1 MMGLSY
7 NDLYDLTPRSFSNA
21 SKGFFELRK
30 EDIRT
35 SWEQV
40 RVIAH
45 VTASPHLK
53 NKIKAQELLP
63 FPWDKENK
71 KKRVK
76 IASPEEIKK
85 VIKSYENNKIKK
97 IN

>member
-7 NDLYDLTPRSFSNA
+7 SDLYDLTPRSFSNA

-35 SWEQV
+35 SWEQT

-45 VTASPHLK
+45 VTASPHLSL
-53 NKIKAQELLP
+53 IH
-63 FPWDKENK
+63 
-71 KKRVK
+71 
-76 IASPEEIKK
+76 I
-85 VIKSYENNKIKK
+85 
-97 IN
+97 

>member
-7 NDLYDLTPRSFSNA
+7 NNLYDLTPRSFSNA

-76 IASPEEIKK
+76 IASPEEIRK
-85 VIKSYENNKIKK
+85 VIESYENKKIKK

>member
-30 EDIRT
+30 ENIRT
-35 SWEQV
+35 SWEQT

-45 VTASPHLK
+45 ITASPHLK

-63 FPWDKENK
+63 FPWDNETRK
-71 KKRVK
+71 KTVK
-76 IASPEEIKK
+76 IASPEEIRK
-85 VIKSYENNKIKK
+85 VIESYENKK
-97 IN
+97 ITKIN

>member
-40 RVIAH
+40 RVIA
-45 VTASPHLK
+45 
-53 NKIKAQELLP
+53 
-63 FPWDKENK
+63 
-71 KKRVK
+71 
-76 IASPEEIKK
+76 SPEEIRK
-85 VIKSYENNKIKK
+85 VIESYENKKIKK